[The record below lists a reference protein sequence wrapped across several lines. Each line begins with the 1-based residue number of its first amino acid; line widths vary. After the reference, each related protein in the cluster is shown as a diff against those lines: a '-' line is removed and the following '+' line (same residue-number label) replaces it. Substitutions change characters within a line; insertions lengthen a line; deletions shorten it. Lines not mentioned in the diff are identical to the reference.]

1 MRIIDAIPHPLMTI
15 SIFQM
20 NDKYIVKFE
29 AGPMEQVFKFRS
41 DQVQGVQDV
50 KNKITQQFQQE
61 VVQRFHQMKE
71 QLAQTLSSD
80 SSTSG

>member
-1 MRIIDAIPHPLMTI
+1 MNI

-41 DQVQGVQDV
+41 DQVIGVQDV

-61 VVQRFHQMKE
+61 VVQRFHHMKE
-71 QLAQTLSSD
+71 QLAKSLASGT
-80 SSTSG
+80 STSE